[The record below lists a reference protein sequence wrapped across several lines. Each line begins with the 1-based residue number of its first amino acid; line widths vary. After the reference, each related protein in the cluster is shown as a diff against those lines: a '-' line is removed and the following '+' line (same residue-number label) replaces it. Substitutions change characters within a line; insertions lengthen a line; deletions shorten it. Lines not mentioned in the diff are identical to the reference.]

1 MVVCPFSIVYYL
13 TGLEEEN
20 GNLSEVEV
28 DEMLRFVCDVAS
40 EVSAD
45 DCVPRWVVLL
55 VELFLDVGCDVL
67 FDVVL
72 LHGLGST
79 VYCVLLHV
87 LGHIGI
93 LNYCF
98 PLSHLQTTK
107 VSTCR
112 SKLCTKNLS
121 VQHGP
126 CCYGD
131 RDNSEY
137 VTSKKNF
144 RIPRT

>member
-20 GNLSEVEV
+20 GNLSKVEV
-28 DEMLRFVCDVAS
+28 DKMLRFVCDVAS
-40 EVSAD
+40 KVSAD

-79 VYCVLLHV
+79 VMKSGTIVTA
-87 LGHIGI
+87 
-93 LNYCF
+93 NYSCIAGYAIIW
-98 PLSHLQTTK
+98 SYG
-107 VSTCR
+107 
-112 SKLCTKNLS
+112 LCK
-121 VQHGP
+121 
-126 CCYGD
+126 
-131 RDNSEY
+131 Y
-137 VTSKKNF
+137 V
-144 RIPRT
+144 